1 VDGSRGLKMKIGD
14 LVYWKGNRDLW
25 IVISLSKYSVSIWN
39 VKNGNRIGFKNPHRA
54 PLKLFGGVE

>member
-1 VDGSRGLKMKIGD
+1 MKIGD